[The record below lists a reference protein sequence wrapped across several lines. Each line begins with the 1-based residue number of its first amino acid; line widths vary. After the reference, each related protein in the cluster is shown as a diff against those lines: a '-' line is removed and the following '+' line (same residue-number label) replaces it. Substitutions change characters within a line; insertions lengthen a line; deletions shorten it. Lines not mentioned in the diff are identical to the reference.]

1 MGWSSVS
8 RLLRF
13 FVMLLVGVVAAV
25 VLACSGAVEPS
36 ELGEGI
42 STAASTQTSTAVPTP
57 VETPEPTPATTP
69 SQPEVTVAPT
79 PVETP
84 EQTAAPTS
92 SQHVVTAALT
102 PVETRRPIPVATPS
116 RPEPTPVA
124 TPTQPVSRETAA
136 PTPEMGTD
144 YDSSENM
151 YRLFSGRDHNPDDS
165 LEAIAFSI
173 ANNDKSMVPVM
184 IEMLR
189 FFEDYVPQIESR
201 KALIAITGREVEGNE
216 GLWRN
221 WMEWLVKNADEYQP
235 PAGYLE
241 WKIVLMSLID
251 PRFGEFLAPAAEGSR
266 INVFE
271 IAWGG
276 VRPDG
281 IPDLQNAPAVS
292 AQEQDYLQA
301 SDRVFGVS
309 INGEHRAYPLRI
321 VNAHEMANDVLGGE
335 PIALAY

>member
-1 MGWSSVS
+1 
-8 RLLRF
+8 
-13 FVMLLVGVVAAV
+13 
-25 VLACSGAVEPS
+25 
-36 ELGEGI
+36 
-42 STAASTQTSTAVPTP
+42 
-57 VETPEPTPATTP
+57 
-69 SQPEVTVAPT
+69 
-79 PVETP
+79 
-84 EQTAAPTS
+84 
-92 SQHVVTAALT
+92 
-102 PVETRRPIPVATPS
+102 
-116 RPEPTPVA
+116 
-124 TPTQPVSRETAA
+124 
-136 PTPEMGTD
+136 MGTG

-165 LEAIAFSI
+165 LEAIALAI
-173 ANNDKSMVPVM
+173 ANKDKSMVPVM

-189 FFEDYVPQIESR
+189 FFEDYVPRIESR

-216 GLWRN
+216 GLWKN
-221 WMEWLVKNADEYQP
+221 WMEWLVRNADEYQP

-251 PRFGEFLAPAAEGSR
+251 PRFAEFLAPAAEGSR

-281 IPDLQNAPAVS
+281 IPDLQNAPVVS
-292 AQEQDYLQA
+292 AEEQDYLQA

>member
-25 VLACSGAVEPS
+25 VLACSGI
-36 ELGEGI
+36 GETPALEESAPKAPATQI
-42 STAASTQTSTAVPTP
+42 AMAAPASTATA
-57 VETPEPTPATTP
+57 EP
-69 SQPEVTVAPT
+69 
-79 PVETP
+79 
-84 EQTAAPTS
+84 TAAPTS
-92 SQHVVTAALT
+92 SAT
-102 PVETRRPIPVATPS
+102 PRPTPVATPS
-116 RPEPTPVA
+116 RPEPTPAV
-124 TPTQPVSRETAA
+124 TPSQPAPRETAA

-221 WMEWLVKNADEYQP
+221 WMERLVKNADEYQP